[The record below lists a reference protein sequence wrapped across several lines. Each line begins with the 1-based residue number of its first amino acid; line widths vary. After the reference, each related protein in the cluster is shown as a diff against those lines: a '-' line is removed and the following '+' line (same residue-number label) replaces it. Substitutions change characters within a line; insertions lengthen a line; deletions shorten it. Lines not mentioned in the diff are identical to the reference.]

1 MKAKAS
7 RRNVFC
13 DAVDLLTGAEPSE
26 ASGSGVRMLP
36 VDSIRPFHGHPFR
49 LYEGGKLEE
58 MTESI
63 REHGILCPVIVR
75 TAEGGYE
82 MLAGHNRQNAARLA
96 GLREIPAIVKEN
108 LPDDEAYVYV
118 IETNVI
124 QRSFNDL
131 SVSEKIAVV
140 AERYDKVMSQG
151 KRNDI
156 IRELE
161 QMDVGVTCG
170 HGVHKSGRSRESIG
184 QECGMT
190 GRNAARYIRCSRLIP
205 ELKGML
211 DDGSLPMGAAV
222 ELSYLPEE
230 EQAAVKA
237 AADQCGTR
245 IKADKAAEL
254 RKASGGL
261 SEEAAQRILGTD
273 RPAWKKGV
281 KSVSLKIPAKVYEQY
296 FSGKAEKDVRS
307 ILEDA
312 LKLYFGKRGA

>member
-1 MKAKAS
+1 MKANAP
-7 RRNVFC
+7 RRKVFC
-13 DAVDLLTGAEPSE
+13 DAVDLLTGAETAVP
-26 ASGSGVRMLP
+26 GSGVQMLP
-36 VDSIRPFHGHPFR
+36 VDSIRPFHGHPFH
-49 LYEGGKLEE
+49 LYEGRKLEE
-58 MTESI
+58 MTEII

-75 TAEGGYE
+75 TAESGYE

-96 GLREIPAIVKEN
+96 GLTEIPAIVKEN

-161 QMDVGVTCG
+161 QMNEDATCG
-170 HGVHKSGRSRESIG
+170 HDVHKSGRSREAIG

-190 GRNAARYIRCSRLIP
+190 GRNAARYIRCSQLIP
-205 ELKGML
+205 EFKGML
-211 DDGSLPMGAAV
+211 DDGSLPMAAAV

-230 EQAAVKA
+230 EQAAVKE
-237 AADQCGTR
+237 AADQHGTR

-254 RKASGGL
+254 RKASGSL
-261 SEEAAQRILGTD
+261 SKAEAQRILAAG
-273 RPAWKKGV
+273 RPVRKDAEKTVSV
-281 KSVSLKIPAKVYEQY
+281 KLPAKVYERY
-296 FSGKAEKDVRS
+296 FSGTAEKDVLS
-307 ILEDA
+307 ILEEA
-312 LKLYFGKRGA
+312 LELFFEKKGV